1 METLL
6 AAFAVF
12 AVAVGAMALG
22 VVLSGRKLSGSCG
35 GVANGSGEELGDC
48 VCARKEADI
57 CASDDGN
64 ELVKL
69 AELGNPKR
77 KDYFKSER
85 EAFRRGAGDASLEV

>member
-1 METLL
+1 MELL
-6 AAFAVF
+6 LGFGVF

-22 VVLSGRKLSGSCG
+22 VILSGRKLSSSCG
-35 GVANGSGEELGDC
+35 GLAIQGGELLGEC
-48 VCARKEADI
+48 SCARKEADI

-77 KDYFKSER
+77 KDYFKAER
-85 EAFRRGAGDASLEV
+85 ESFRPQSDIGPLDV